1 MNVFVGFQIPKD
13 RLSFSQATSM
23 HSKWQSELFQTK
35 CPFFHFQGSMYVGMW
50 QRRHF
55 SIVMC
60 MMFFI
65 ICDQL
70 SLKTLFAHNYY
81 SLWRLAH
88 FEDNVPNFSK
98 HMLKLA
104 IPSKIWVSDPPK
116 VSWSE
121 FLSLRKAVFRPLFL
135 GKSLFWPIST
145 QFTPPHDI
153 HRWKAMDLSFH
164 VV

>member
-1 MNVFVGFQIPKD
+1 MQCEIIQNIQLKGSNGQLHYHIFGIVWTWAFTWWYPGYVFLYQNLKQFGKKQKNSCFLHFLVS
-13 RLSFSQATSM
+13 LSKKIQVAANRTL
-23 HSKWQSELFQTK
+23 SKIDAL
-35 CPFFHFQGSMYVGMW
+35 P
-50 QRRHF
+50 
-55 SIVMC
+55 I
-60 MMFFI
+60 
-65 ICDQL
+65 
-70 SLKTLFAHNYY
+70 
-81 SLWRLAH
+81 AH
-88 FEDNVPNFSK
+88 FEENVPNFSK